1 METALPNE
9 VNFYQDGAVT
19 VTQSRLV
26 THSKTYAM
34 RNISSVH
41 LFEIEKSKRLPLLL
55 LIAGVLLVFG
65 EETRIAAAALILA
78 GGFWY
83 RSIKNDF
90 AVRISTN
97 SGESN
102 SIVSKDRQY
111 VQGIVDA
118 MNEAIIHRG

>member
-9 VNFYQDGAVT
+9 VNFYQDGFVT
-19 VTQSRLV
+19 VTQARFV
-26 THSKTYAM
+26 TQSKTYAM

-41 LFEIEKSKRLPLLL
+41 LFEIVKSKKLAVLLVIIGVL
-55 LIAGVLLVFG
+55 LMIGEETKIAGAGFLIAGGV
-65 EETRIAAAALILA
+65 I
-78 GGFWY
+78 Y
-83 RSIKNDF
+83 RSIKNEF

-102 SIVSKDRQY
+102 SIVSKDRKY

-118 MNEAIIHRG
+118 LNEAIIHRG